1 MKLYN
6 KGISTCLLGLS
17 PNALFTPG
25 KPITDLGIMHIVKT
39 KMDSARSH

>member
-6 KGISTCLLGLS
+6 KGISTCLLGWSL
-17 PNALFTPG
+17 NALFTPG

-39 KMDSARSH
+39 KDGFSPSH